1 MAKPLTREERRAHT
15 RARLLDGARAVFAR
29 RGYQAATV
37 DEVAEEAGFT
47 TGALY
52 SNFKGKEDLFLAVVE
67 DMIAREVREYT
78 EIFERGTTFEE
89 RSRGGADRWMELLG
103 QDPDYFRLFIELW
116 SAAIRD
122 PGLRAKF
129 AERSGAMR
137 DATTRM
143 IEAGSTEMGVEAPRE
158 DARML
163 ATVVNALGNGLA
175 MEKLM
180 FPGSVPDNLFGD
192 ILAVLFRA
200 LADAAGQAPA
210 GEREAK

>member
-1 MAKPLTREERRAHT
+1 MAKPLTREESRAQT

-29 RGYQAATV
+29 RGYHAATV
-37 DEVAEEAGFT
+37 DEVAAQAGFT

-78 EIFERGTTFEE
+78 EIFEGGATFDQ
-89 RSRGGADRWMELLG
+89 RARGGADRWMELLG
-103 QDPDYFRLFIELW
+103 EDPDYFRLFVELW

-129 AERSGAMR
+129 AERSGALR

-143 IEAGSTEMGVEAPRE
+143 IEAEAAE
-158 DARML
+158 LEVDASSDDARTL

-175 MEKLM
+175 MERLM

-200 LADAAGQAPA
+200 LAEAAPEAPA
-210 GEREAK
+210 GKEESK

>member
-1 MAKPLTREERRAHT
+1 MAKPLTRDERRAQT

-29 RGYQAATV
+29 RGYHAATV
-37 DEVAEEAGFT
+37 DEVAEQAGFT

-67 DMIAREVREYT
+67 EMIAREVREYT
-78 EIFERGTTFEE
+78 EIFEGGTTFEE
-89 RSRGGADRWMELLG
+89 RARGGADHWMELLG
-103 QDPDYFRLFIELW
+103 EDPDFFRLFIELW
-116 SAAIRD
+116 SAAIRE

-129 AERSGAMR
+129 AQRSGAMR

-143 IEAGSTEMGVEAPRE
+143 IEAESARLEVETSRN
-158 DARML
+158 DARTL

-192 ILAVLFRA
+192 ILGVLFRA
-200 LADAAGQAPA
+200 LAEGAVQTPAAGEES
-210 GEREAK
+210 G